1 MAEKEVILKVENLKK
16 YFPVKNN
23 SLFSKE
29 KKYVKAV
36 DDVSFEVYKGETLG
50 IVGESGC
57 GKSTTGK
64 LIMHLISPTSGD
76 VIFKG
81 KKVSKSEI
89 REMRKNIQMVFQ
101 DPYASLDP
109 RQIVYKIIE
118 EPMLVYGINEKEER
132 KKRVS
137 ELLKQVGLQE
147 YHGLRYPHEFSGGQ
161 RQRINIA
168 RALVLNPDIVVCDE
182 AVSALDVSIQAQIIN
197 LLKKLQKDLGLTYI
211 FIAHDLSVVKHIS
224 DRIIVMYLGKIMEI
238 GDYNQVYNNPHHPYT
253 KALLSAIPAS
263 SPRIIKKKDL
273 LEGDLPSPLNPPTGC
288 VFNTRC
294 SKAMDICRRKAP
306 KYVEVE
312 NGHCTACHLYDGDKQ

>member
-1 MAEKEVILKVENLKK
+1 MAEKEIVLKIENLKK
-16 YFPVKNN
+16 YFPVKNK

-29 KKYVKAV
+29 RKYIKAV
-36 DDVSFEVYKGETLG
+36 DGVSFEVYKGETLG

-64 LIMHLISPTSGD
+64 LIMHLINPTSGD

-81 KKVSKSEI
+81 KKVSKNEI
-89 REMRKNIQMVFQ
+89 KEMRKNIQMVFQ

-109 RQIVYKIIE
+109 RQIIYKIIE
-118 EPMLVYGINEKEER
+118 EPMIVYGITDKEER

-137 ELLKQVGLQE
+137 DLLKQVGLQE

-168 RALVLNPDIVVCDE
+168 RALVLSPDIVVCDE
-182 AVSALDVSIQAQIIN
+182 PVSALDVSIQAQIIN

-294 SKAMDICRRKAP
+294 NKAMDICRREIP
-306 KYVEVE
+306 EYVEVE
-312 NGHCTACHLYDGDKQ
+312 NGHCTACHLYGGDK

>member
-1 MAEKEVILKVENLKK
+1 MAEKEVILKIENLKK
-16 YFPVKNN
+16 YFPVKNS

-64 LIMHLISPTSGD
+64 LIMHLLNPTSGD

-81 KKVSKSEI
+81 NKVSKNEI
-89 REMRKNIQMVFQ
+89 KKMRENIQMVFQ

-118 EPMLVYGINEKEER
+118 EPMIVYGIKDKEER

-137 ELLKQVGLQE
+137 ELLKEVGLQE

-168 RALVLNPDIVVCDE
+168 RALVLNPDIIVCDE
-182 AVSALDVSIQAQIIN
+182 PVSALDVSIQAQIIN

-238 GDYNQVYNNPHHPYT
+238 GNYDQVYNNPCHPYT
-253 KALLSAIPAS
+253 KALLSAIPTS
-263 SPRIIKKKDL
+263 NPRIVKKKNL

-294 SKAMDICRRKAP
+294 DKAMDICKKEIPRSVQ
-306 KYVEVE
+306 VEK
-312 NGHCTACHLYDGDKQ
+312 GHCIACHLYGGDK